1 MTALGGRGRGMDV
14 GSGLEVKGHWCR
26 GNERGD
32 VPAWLLSGPQVTPVA
47 GEMRGGGFYIN
58 HTFSSQA

>member
-1 MTALGGRGRGMDV
+1 MDV